1 MSIEKEILEALETL
15 LIHGAGPDGQPRQIA
30 TDGAGRVFVATGPSA
45 LFDKDIGVV
54 TSKIIRGNP
63 CKVTRFVVTNVN
75 AAVRFFNI
83 HDKSL
88 APVATDIPVGQGMSL
103 PIPAGTANNPG
114 VLSVELGE
122 THPLEKGLGW
132 SISTVK
138 NVFTDSATAS
148 EHSVHIWYSLL

>member
-1 MSIEKEILEALETL
+1 MAIDRQILEELQQ
-15 LIHGAGPDGQPRQIA
+15 LIVNGVGGDGHRRPFFL
-30 TDGAGRVFVATGPSA
+30 DGNGRLRVAPGPSA
-45 LFDKDIGVV
+45 LFDKDVGTV
-54 TSKIIRGNP
+54 TSKLVRGNP
-63 CKVTRFVVTNVN
+63 CSLMRVVVTNVN

-83 HDKSL
+83 HDKVVG
-88 APVATDIPVGQGMSL
+88 PVATDIPGGQGISL

-122 THPLEKGLGW
+122 THPLVNGLGW

-148 EHSVHIWYSLL
+148 EHSVHLWYFI